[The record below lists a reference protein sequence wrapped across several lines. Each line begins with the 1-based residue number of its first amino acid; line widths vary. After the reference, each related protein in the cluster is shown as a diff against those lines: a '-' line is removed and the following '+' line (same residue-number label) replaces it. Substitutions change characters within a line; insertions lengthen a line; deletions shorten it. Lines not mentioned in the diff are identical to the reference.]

1 VRPLCIGE
9 LDAGRYVIAS
19 ETCALPVLGARFL
32 REVERGELV
41 VVGRDGLRS
50 VQLLEQQ
57 RMALC
62 VFEFIYFARPDS
74 VIAGVLLHQARR
86 RMGHELAAEHP
97 AQADMVIPVPETGW
111 PAAIGYAEAS
121 GIPLGQGLIRNRY
134 IGRTFIQPDQR
145 MREQGAQLKYTSLNQ
160 EVAGK
165 RLVVVDDTI
174 IRGTTKAKTV
184 GLLRE
189 AGATEVHV
197 RITAPPYRYPCFY
210 GVDTSARGTLIAAR
224 ASCIDDIRR
233 IIGADSLG
241 YLSAERLVRAVGL
254 PRESLCMACLDG
266 EYPIAVSDELMAQK
280 TALEQP
286 Q

>member
-1 VRPLCIGE
+1 
-9 LDAGRYVIAS
+9 
-19 ETCALPVLGARFL
+19 
-32 REVERGELV
+32 
-41 VVGRDGLRS
+41 
-50 VQLLEQQ
+50 
-57 RMALC
+57 
-62 VFEFIYFARPDS
+62 
-74 VIAGVLLHQARR
+74 
-86 RMGHELAAEHP
+86 
-97 AQADMVIPVPETGW
+97 MVIPVPETGW

-145 MREQGAQLKYTSLNQ
+145 MRDLGAQMKYTALDQ

-165 RLVVVDDTI
+165 RLVVIDDTI

-184 GLLRE
+184 ALLRA

-210 GVDTSARGTLIAAR
+210 GVDTSRRGELIAAR

-233 IIGADSLG
+233 SIGADSLG
-241 YLSAERLVRAVGL
+241 YLSADGLTSAIGL
-254 PRESLCMACLDG
+254 PRTSLCMACLEG
-266 EYPIAVSDELMAQK
+266 EYPVEVSDELMAQK
-280 TALEQP
+280 SALEQS